1 MSFMSSAYHPGP
13 RTIKKQNTIT
23 KLDFLK
29 TRIVMKLLTLG
40 VFIVIL
46 ALFYIWSRIQI
57 VQVGYEINA
66 LSGEQQSLKN
76 DNKNLHME
84 LLLLKSPQ
92 RIEKIAKEKLLMK
105 ELAHDKMFKLSELAV
120 QDK

>member
-1 MSFMSSAYHPGP
+1 MSSVYHPGP

-23 KLDFLK
+23 KLDFLR
-29 TRIVMKLLTLG
+29 TRIVMKLLVLG

-66 LSGEQQSLKN
+66 LSGEQQTLKN
-76 DNKNLHME
+76 ENRNLHLE
-84 LLLLKSPQ
+84 LMLLKSPQ

-105 ELAHDKMFKLSELAV
+105 ELAHDRIFKLGELV
-120 QDK
+120 KQDK